1 MPAANESLFP
11 DAVCKRRGTRVP
23 RMSRRMAVRRFS
35 HGLRRIRQLN
45 HSADLELYS
54 PARTLPHSSV
64 RLVRTLSAEV
74 LTRRESRR
82 TGQAIWLD
90 LAGSASRRHRA
101 RDVKPM
107 FSPPPGRWRRGAFR
121 PPASSNRH
129 WVFWKPGGGPTIHC
143 DAVCKLKTSAQRV
156 FSRCPSRCPGH
167 WCSMRSRKGRSRV

>member
-23 RMSRRMAVRRFS
+23 RMSRRMPVRRFS
-35 HGLRRIRQLN
+35 HGLLANQAAGQLN

-82 TGQAIWLD
+82 TG
-90 LAGSASRRHRA
+90 
-101 RDVKPM
+101 
-107 FSPPPGRWRRGAFR
+107 RWRRGAFR

-143 DAVCKLKTSAQRV
+143 DAVCKLKNLCAEV
-156 FSRCPSRCPGH
+156 FSRCPSRCPGLLPV
-167 WCSMRSRKGRSRV
+167 SKNTQLYRSFLAFSAYPSQRYSIARLRPST